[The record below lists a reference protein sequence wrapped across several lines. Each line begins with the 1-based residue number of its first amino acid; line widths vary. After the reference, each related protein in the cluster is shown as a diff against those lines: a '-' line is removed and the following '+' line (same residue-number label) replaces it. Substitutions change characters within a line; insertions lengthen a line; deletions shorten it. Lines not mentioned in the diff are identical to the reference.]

1 MRNAITSAI
10 TTITGVRKIIRMD
23 IWKVI
28 CRLATSEV
36 RRVTMEAEENLS
48 ILEKS

>member
-1 MRNAITSAI
+1 MVIR
-10 TTITGVRKIIRMD
+10 II

-48 ILEKS
+48 MLEKLKRWTR